1 MTWSSDVCSSD
12 LDRPSTRGPR
22 RDFGAAE
29 RGYDR
34 RPGGDRD
41 SGRTFGGDRRPSGDS
56 RPSGD
61 RPRWQ
66 GSDRGPDRREGGFRD
81 RESGYR
87 RDGQDSGPGGYRSG
101 QDAPSRPARPSYGRP
116 GSTDRPAGG
125 RGFSR
130 TMSDRIGGAFPDERA
145 ARPPRSGDT
154 GRQGARGTSSV
165 GAGGRTGRTSGYGT
179 RPGADRGR
187 PYDRGNDRPS
197 DGRPS
202 DGRPSGGRSRDERPR
217 GDRRDGGD
225 RRGGS
230 GSDAPRIPD
239 SITDD
244 QVSREVRDE
253 LGSLS
258 FDRASIVGR
267 YLVAAELATDP
278 EQAYRYAQAAKQMA
292 ARVGIVREV
301 SGVMAY
307 NSGRWAEALTELQA
321 GRRMTGRNDYL
332 PLMADSERGLG
343 RLDRALDL
351 VHSAEAK
358 RLPRAAQ
365 IELRIVESGIRRDQG
380 LADAAVLA
388 LQVPELTDGKQR
400 PWSARLFY
408 AYGEALLAADRP
420 EAARE
425 AFSRAV
431 VADED
436 EQTDALAR
444 LDELDGISVTDLE
457 DDEDEDD
464 EETADADADADA
476 DDLEDEDDE
485 DLDDEDDD
493 DEDDDETDDDL
504 DLDDEEDDPDETDDD
519 LDLDD
524 EEDDPDDE
532 SDEPDPLEEDEDFE
546 DEEEVDDESDD
557 DEDETDDDL
566 DEDEA
571 SNADV
576 PDVP

>member
-1 MTWSSDVCSSD
+1 MARAAGRAG
-12 LDRPSTRGPR
+12 RPGTAS
-22 RDFGAAE
+22 
-29 RGYDR
+29 
-34 RPGGDRD
+34 RPGGDR
-41 SGRTFGGDRRPSGDS
+41 GRPDDRG
-56 RPSGD
+56 GD
-61 RPRWQ
+61 RPR
-66 GSDRGPDRREGGFRD
+66 SDRYRD
-81 RESGYR
+81 
-87 RDGQDSGPGGYRSG
+87 
-101 QDAPSRPARPSYGRP
+101 
-116 GSTDRPAGG
+116 
-125 RGFSR
+125 
-130 TMSDRIGGAFPDERA
+130 
-145 ARPPRSGDT
+145 
-154 GRQGARGTSSV
+154 
-165 GAGGRTGRTSGYGT
+165 
-179 RPGADRGR
+179 DRG
-187 PYDRGNDRPS
+187 G
-197 DGRPS
+197 DGA
-202 DGRPSGGRSRDERPR
+202 
-217 GDRRDGGD
+217 
-225 RRGGS
+225 
-230 GSDAPRIPD
+230 DAPRIPD

-267 YLVAAELATDP
+267 YLIAAELATDP
-278 EQAYRYAQAAKQMA
+278 EQAYRYAQAAKQLA

-301 SGVMAY
+301 SGIMAY
-307 NSGRWAEALTELQA
+307 KSGRWAEALTELQA

-408 AYGEALLAADRP
+408 AYGEALLAAGRT

-457 DDEDEDD
+457 DDEDDEDD
-464 EETADADADADA
+464 EEAL
-476 DDLEDEDDE
+476 DDD
-485 DLDDEDDD
+485 DLDDEDDS
-493 DEDDDETDDDL
+493 DE
-504 DLDDEEDDPDETDDD
+504 DLDDEEDDDLDDD
-519 LDLDD
+519 ADLDD
-524 EEDDPDDE
+524 ERRGRRRRRRPRRR
-532 SDEPDPLEEDEDFE
+532 
-546 DEEEVDDESDD
+546 VRR
-557 DEDETDDDL
+557 T
-566 DEDEA
+566 
-571 SNADV
+571 
-576 PDVP
+576 

>member
-1 MTWSSDVCSSD
+1 
-12 LDRPSTRGPR
+12 
-22 RDFGAAE
+22 
-29 RGYDR
+29 
-34 RPGGDRD
+34 
-41 SGRTFGGDRRPSGDS
+41 
-56 RPSGD
+56 
-61 RPRWQ
+61 
-66 GSDRGPDRREGGFRD
+66 
-81 RESGYR
+81 
-87 RDGQDSGPGGYRSG
+87 
-101 QDAPSRPARPSYGRP
+101 
-116 GSTDRPAGG
+116 
-125 RGFSR
+125 
-130 TMSDRIGGAFPDERA
+130 MSDRIGGSFPDDRP
-145 ARPPRSGDT
+145 ARSPRT
-154 GRQGARGTSSV
+154 GGQGRPGARGTSY
-165 GAGGRTGRTSGYGT
+165 GAGGGTGRPSGYGA

-187 PYDRGNDRPS
+187 PSDRRDDRA
-197 DGRPS
+197 
-202 DGRPSGGRSRDERPR
+202 R
-217 GDRRDGGD
+217 GDRHSDD
-225 RRGGS
+225 RRGDA
-230 GSDAPRIPD
+230 SDAPRIPD

-267 YLVAAELATDP
+267 YLIAAELATDP
-278 EQAYRYAQAAKQMA
+278 EQAYRYAQAAKRIA

-301 SGVMAY
+301 SGIMAY
-307 NSGRWAEALTELQA
+307 KSGRWAEALTELQA

-358 RLPRAAQ
+358 RLARASQ

-408 AYGEALLAADRP
+408 AYGEALLAAGRT

-457 DDEDEDD
+457 DDEDD
-464 EETADADADADA
+464 EEA
-476 DDLEDEDDE
+476 DDLEDQA
-485 DLDDEDDD
+485 DDD
-493 DEDDDETDDDL
+493 LDDETDDDL
-504 DLDDEEDDPDETDDD
+504 DDDDDEGDDDEGDLDDESDD
-519 LDLDD
+519 DLDD
-524 EEDDPDDE
+524 EEDDAEGDDLDDE
-532 SDEPDPLEEDEDFE
+532 SDELDPLERDEAFE
-546 DEEEVDDESDD
+546 DEEEVNDEP
-557 DEDETDDDL
+557 DDDL
-566 DEDEA
+566 DDLEVDEDKDEDKDEDAPAEA
-571 SNADV
+571 PVTDK
-576 PDVP
+576 